1 MSFLRNLFRSRTKHA
16 DITICGLDDAGKTTI
31 LKFLETGEFVDTTPT
46 MGVNRETLH
55 LPNLQ
60 INVFDL
66 AGQEDFRNMWHNI
79 NEKSDG
85 IVFVVDRSNAMRFE
99 EARTVFQQTVS
110 AQLGNDLNILI
121 LLNKSDVADVI
132 EKSQFIEEFN
142 LLDLPF
148 KWAIFETSAKTGAG
162 IFEAFKWFV
171 EEFMG

>member
-1 MSFLRNLFRSRTKHA
+1 MSFLQRLFRSRTKHA

-31 LKFLETGEFVDTTPT
+31 LKFLETGEFVETTPT

-79 NEKSDG
+79 NEKSNG
-85 IVFVVDRSNAMRFE
+85 IVFVVDRANVMRFS
-99 EARTVFQQTVS
+99 EAKEVFEQTVH
-110 AQLGNDLNILI
+110 AQLDQDIVVLI
-121 LLNKSDVADVI
+121 LLNKSDVPDVI
-132 EKSQFIEEFN
+132 EKSLFIEEFN

-148 KWAIFETSAKTGAG
+148 KWAVFETSAKTGDG
-162 IFEAFKWFV
+162 IFQAFKWFV
-171 EEFMG
+171 DEFI

>member
-1 MSFLRNLFRSRTKHA
+1 MSFLQRLFRSRTKQA
-16 DITICGLDDAGKTTI
+16 NITICGLDDAGKTTI

-85 IVFVVDRSNAMRFE
+85 IVFVVDRSNIMRFD
-99 EARTVFQQTVS
+99 EAKDVFQQTVN
-110 AQLGNDLNILI
+110 AQLDQDLIILV
-121 LLNKSDVADVI
+121 LLNKSDVPDVI
-132 EKSQFIEEFN
+132 EKSQFIEEFQ

-148 KWAIFETSAKTGAG
+148 KWAVFETSAKTGEG
-162 IFEAFKWFV
+162 IFHAFKWFV
-171 EEFMG
+171 DEFI

>member
-1 MSFLRNLFRSRTKHA
+1 MAFLRKLFRSKSKKA

-31 LKFLETGEFVDTTPT
+31 LKFLETGEFVETTPT

-85 IVFVVDRSNAMRFE
+85 IIFVVDRSNVMRFE
-99 EARTVFQQTVS
+99 EAKNVFFQTVN
-110 AQLGNDLNILI
+110 AQIEQEVIILI
-121 LLNKSDVADVI
+121 MLNKSDAEDVI
-132 EKSQFIEEFN
+132 EKSQFITDFS
-142 LLDLPF
+142 LPQLQY
-148 KWAIFETSAKTGAG
+148 KWGIFETSAKTGEG

-171 EEFMG
+171 DEFIG

>member
-1 MSFLRNLFRSRTKHA
+1 MSFLLNLFRSKSKKA

-31 LKFLETGEFVDTTPT
+31 LKFLETGEFVETTPT
-46 MGVNRETLH
+46 MGINRETLH

-85 IVFVVDRSNAMRFE
+85 IVFVVDRSNVMRFE
-99 EARTVFQQTVS
+99 EAKSVFFQTIN
-110 AQLGNDLNILI
+110 AQIEEDVIVLI
-121 LLNKSDVADVI
+121 ILNKSDMVDLI
-132 EKSQFIEEFN
+132 EKSQFISEFN
-142 LLDLPF
+142 LQELPF
-148 KWAIFETSAKTGAG
+148 KWGIFETSAKTGEG

-171 EEFMG
+171 DEFL

>member
-1 MSFLRNLFRSRTKHA
+1 MSFLRNLFKSRSKHA

-31 LKFLETGEFVDTTPT
+31 LKFLETGEFVETTPT

-99 EARTVFQQTVS
+99 EAKNVFQQTVS
-110 AQLGNDLNILI
+110 AQLGNELNILV

-132 EKSQFIEEFN
+132 QKSQFIEEFN

-148 KWAIFETSAKTGAG
+148 KWAVFETSAKSGEG
-162 IFEAFKWFV
+162 IFDAFKWFV

>member
-1 MSFLRNLFRSRTKHA
+1 MSFLQRLFRSKTKHA

-60 INVFDL
+60 VNVFDL

-85 IVFVVDRSNAMRFE
+85 IVFVVDRSNIMRFE
-99 EARTVFQQTVS
+99 EAREVFQQTVS
-110 AQLGNDLNILI
+110 AQLGNELNILI
-121 LLNKSDVADVI
+121 LLNKSDVPDVI

-148 KWAIFETSAKTGAG
+148 KWAVFETSARTGDG
-162 IFEAFKWFV
+162 IFNAFKWFV
-171 EEFMG
+171 DEFMG